1 MEVVKSTIKIVNNG
15 DSVNIITN
23 ESVYYAKG
31 IKRSRKLKG
40 EKITRKFLVM

>member
-31 IKRSRKLKG
+31 IKRARKLKG
-40 EKITRKFLVM
+40 ERITRKFLVM

>member
-31 IKRSRKLKG
+31 IKKTRKLIG

>member
-31 IKRSRKLKG
+31 IKKTRKLTG

>member
-31 IKRSRKLKG
+31 INKVRRLKG
-40 EKITRKFLVM
+40 EKITRKFLIM